1 MGKLANDVAGSG
13 RSLSGGAL
21 SGGVAANAATTGWP
35 DDSVVSV
42 RDLLTL
48 SAFAGTRVVAGSG
61 GLDRVVDRA
70 NIMEVPDIVP
80 WVKPHELLLTT
91 GYPLRDAPQGL
102 AGLVGAL
109 DDAGV
114 AALAVKLRRY
124 LDELSADMLAEAD
137 RRGFPVL
144 LLPDDVGF
152 DDLLNAVLSD
162 VLNRQSAILERSE
175 SVHRAL
181 VSVLL
186 DGGGLDDLVRELHAL
201 TGDLTFVTTPDGR
214 LLAAAG
220 DDATAVL
227 TTDTL
232 CTDSGRFRS
241 ERFAGGAHE
250 LNGLAVAVVPVL
262 AARTDHGRLV
272 VLRSGRR
279 FNRGDMHALERAAA
293 VVALA
298 ITKSVAVQAVE
309 AKYRGDFVRDVLLGR
324 AGSAES
330 VIDHFTSLG
339 WDVARPLAVVVA
351 ALDPSALAD
360 LSRDEARTAQD
371 RFAAAWM
378 NVVGRHDRAAPVVGF
393 AAEVVTLVGVP
404 RDGTPRAVV
413 DALVQQVSGDGGGG
427 RRTFATGVSRVTRD
441 PTGIAG
447 GYEQARRAVH
457 VGRQLQGPGSV
468 AHFDDLG
475 AFRLL
480 SLIDDVNELGNFVS
494 EVLHELAAETDPEAA
509 DLRQTL
515 RTLLDT
521 NLNVAETSRQLHFHY
536 NTLRYRIA
544 KLERIVGPFTQDPDL
559 QLDLS
564 LALRVLQMK
573 DG

>member
-1 MGKLANDVAGSG
+1 MGKVANDGPGSG
-13 RSLSGGAL
+13 RSLSGA
-21 SGGVAANAATTGWP
+21 VAAAVDRP
-35 DDSVVSV
+35 DDSAVAVS
-42 RDLLTL
+42 DLLTL
-48 SAFAGTRVVAGSG
+48 PAFAGTRVVAGSA
-61 GLDRVVDRA
+61 GLDRVVERA

-102 AGLVGAL
+102 AALVEAL

-124 LDELSADMLAEAD
+124 LDELSADMLAAAD
-137 RRGFPVL
+137 RRGLPVL
-144 LLPDDVGF
+144 LLPDHVGF

-162 VLNRQSAILERSE
+162 VLNRQSTILERSE
-175 SVHRAL
+175 LVHRAL
-181 VSVLL
+181 VSVIL
-186 DGGGLDDLVRELHAL
+186 DGGGLDDVVRELHAL
-201 TGDLTFVTTPDGR
+201 TGDLTLVTTPDGR
-214 LLAAAG
+214 LLTSAG
-220 DDATAVL
+220 NDATAAL
-227 TTDTL
+227 ATDPL
-232 CTDSGRFRS
+232 CTESGRFRS
-241 ERFAGGAHE
+241 ERFAAGTHH
-250 LNGLAVAVVPVL
+250 LDGLAVAVVPVL
-262 AARTDHGRLV
+262 AGRTDHGRLV
-272 VLRSGRR
+272 MLRPGRQ
-279 FNRGDMHALERAAA
+279 FKGGDMHALERAAA
-293 VVALA
+293 VIALA

-324 AGSAES
+324 AGSTES

-339 WDVARPLAVVVA
+339 WNVARPLVVLVA
-351 ALDPSALAD
+351 ALDPSALAQE
-360 LSRDEARTAQD
+360 SRAAARTAQD
-371 RFAAAWM
+371 RFAAAWI
-378 NVVGRHDRAAPVVGF
+378 NVVGRQDRAAPVVGF
-393 AAEVVTLVGVP
+393 AAEVVALVGVP
-404 RDGTPRAVV
+404 PDGTPRRVV
-413 DALVQQVSGDGGGG
+413 DALVQEVSGDGGGG
-427 RRTFATGVSRVTRD
+427 RRAFATGVSRVTASPAD
-441 PTGIAG
+441 IAG

-457 VGRQLQGPGSV
+457 VGRQLQGAASV

-480 SLIDDVNELGNFVS
+480 SLIDDVNELGNFVT

-573 DG
+573 TG